1 MLRMRILSEFK
12 AEGWLPRKFGF
23 HSPVALMPLAFNSH
37 SLRKHFS
44 LPLCFIPNLPRYK
57 QWKRWS
63 PLSTAAQDCLS
74 SLVSQF
80 FLPFND
86 FGNILLSTACFPPLL
101 PAWRAGWTRGGDK
114 AGRAVL
120 VPRLAAPHHA
130 AEVLLVGSKA
140 GQHPSKCRLS
150 LAVHPPHKIH
160 AAGARKG
167 IKGRAECRGELWAS
181 CTSALGNFRRPQ
193 VFTAWVTRT

>member
-1 MLRMRILSEFK
+1 MRILREFK

-23 HSPVALMPLAFNSH
+23 HSPVALMPLTFNSY
-37 SLRKHFS
+37 SLRKHFF

-57 QWKRWS
+57 HWERWS

-80 FLPFND
+80 FLPFNG
-86 FGNILLSTACFPPLL
+86 FGSILLSTACFPPLL

-120 VPRLAAPHHA
+120 VPKLAAPAHV
-130 AEVLLVGSKA
+130 AEALLVASKA
-140 GQHPSKCRLS
+140 GHPPSKCHFCQS
-150 LAVHPPHKIH
+150 AHPPHEIH
-160 AAGARKG
+160 TAGTRKV
-167 IKGRAECRGELWAS
+167 IKGSAECRGELWTC
-181 CTSALGNFRRPQ
+181 CTFTQGNFKWPQ
-193 VFTAWVTRT
+193 IFMSRVTGR